1 MSGERACP
9 APDRASVL
17 CRRMGSAMSLPT
29 GTITFLFTDIEG
41 STQLW
46 EQHPDA
52 MRLAL
57 ARHDSFLR
65 AAIESN
71 QGHVFKTIGDAF
83 CAAFANAADAVDAAI
98 MAQQS
103 LHALQPSA
111 VASAAG
117 LSLKVRIALHTGAAE
132 ARDGDYFG
140 PALNRVARMLAVGYG
155 GQVLL
160 SQTTQDLVQDDL
172 PRDGSLRDLGSHR
185 LRDLQRPEQIYQLLH
200 PDLPLDF
207 PPLRSLSS
215 LPNNL
220 PQQVTSF
227 VGREEQLA
235 EVRRL
240 LGCTRLLTLTGPG
253 GTGKTRL
260 SLQVAAEMLEGDGN
274 GVWLVELA
282 PLTEPNLVPQAV
294 ALVLGVREE
303 PGRSLVETLVEH
315 LRSKRL
321 LLILDN
327 CEHLLAA
334 CATLANELLHAC
346 PHVQI
351 LASSREGLGIAGE
364 TTYRLPSLQLP
375 DPDRP
380 IPVETL
386 TQFEAVRLFI
396 DRAAAAVPSFA
407 VTNQNA
413 SAVAQVCHRLD
424 GIPLAIEL
432 AAARVK
438 VLPVEKIAERLDDRF
453 RLLTGGS
460 RTALPR
466 QQTLRALIDWSY
478 DLLAEPERMLLR
490 RLSVFAGG
498 WTMEA
503 AEAVCAGDDIEAWD
517 VLDLLSNLVDKSL
530 VVYEEQRVEARYR
543 FSESMR
549 QYARERLLEAGEEAL
564 VRGRHRDC
572 FLELAGR
579 AEPEL
584 LGAAQAEWLDRL
596 ETEHDNLRTALGWS
610 LEQGDAATCLA
621 MGGALWRF
629 WHVRG
634 HLREGR
640 ERLEAILAMPGA
652 SPPTPA
658 RAKALNGAG
667 ALADDQG
674 DSQRAAELHGE
685 SLAIAREC
693 DDRQNMAYA
702 LLSLG
707 HVAIRQGEYER
718 GKTLYEEAL
727 GLWRSL
733 GTQYFIAVLL
743 HNLGSAALYLGQ
755 TDPAIS
761 FFEESLALKRKLGNE
776 SSVASTLNN
785 LGYLAIEQGNHER
798 AAPLLDESL
807 RLYHRL
813 GNSAGTV
820 EALNNIARVAL
831 ETGDLSR
838 AVSLLARVTALS
850 EAIGAAL
857 PDDYEQNVAAA
868 RTGLGEEPFAAAWSR
883 GQAMSLEQAIESAL
897 SPAPHG

>member
-1 MSGERACP
+1 M
-9 APDRASVL
+9 VT
-17 CRRMGSAMSLPT
+17 AMSLPT

-65 AAIESN
+65 AAIETN
-71 QGHVFKTIGDAF
+71 RGYVFKTIGDAF
-83 CAAFANAADAVDAAI
+83 CAAFENATDAVDAAI

-117 LSLKVRIALHTGAAE
+117 LSLKVRVGLHTGAAE

-140 PALNRVARMLAVGYG
+140 PALNRVARMLAVGHG

-160 SQTTQDLVQDDL
+160 SQTTQNLVQDDL
-172 PRDGSLRDLGSHR
+172 PPGVSLRDLGSHR

-200 PDLPLDF
+200 PDLPAEF
-207 PPLRSLSS
+207 PALRSLSA

-260 SLQVAAEMLEGDGN
+260 SLQVAAELLEGDGD

-282 PLTEPNLVPQAV
+282 PLTDAKLAPEAV
-294 ALVLGVREE
+294 ASVLGVREE
-303 PGRSLVETLVEH
+303 PGRPLIETLVDY
-315 LRSKRL
+315 LRSKRM

-334 CATLANELLHAC
+334 CASLANQILHAC

-364 TTYRLPSLQLP
+364 TTYRLPSLRLP
-375 DPDRP
+375 DPDSLP
-380 IPVETL
+380 SAEAMS
-386 TQFEAVRLFI
+386 QYEAVRLFI
-396 DRAAAAVPSFA
+396 DRAAAAVPSFT

-413 SAVAQVCHRLD
+413 SAVAQICHRLD

-478 DLLAEPERMLLR
+478 DLLAEPERILLR

-503 AEAVCAGDDIEAWD
+503 AESVCAGDDIDTWD

-549 QYARERLLEAGEEAL
+549 QYAREKLLEAGEEATL
-564 VRGRHRDC
+564 RGRHRDW
-572 FLELAGR
+572 FRELAGR

-596 ETEHDNLRTALGWS
+596 ETEHDNLRMALGWS
-610 LEQGDAATCLA
+610 LEQGDADACLA

-629 WHVRG
+629 WHIRG

-652 SPPTPA
+652 SECTPA
-658 RAKALNGAG
+658 RARTLNGAG

-674 DSQRAAELHGE
+674 DFERAAQLHEE
-685 SLAIAREC
+685 SLSIAREC
-693 DDRQNMAYA
+693 DDRGNMAYA

-707 HVAIRQGEYER
+707 HVAIRQGEFER
-718 GKTLYEEAL
+718 GKMLYEEAL
-727 GLWRSL
+727 ALWRSL

-755 TDPAIS
+755 TDAAFS
-761 FFEESLALKRKLGNE
+761 YLEESLALKRELGNE

-785 LGYLAIEQGNHER
+785 LGYLAIEQGNPER
-798 AAPLLDESL
+798 ALPLLDESL

-820 EALNNIARVAL
+820 EALNNIARVAR
-831 ETGDLSR
+831 ETGDLRR
-838 AVSLLARVTALS
+838 AVFLLARVTALS

-868 RTGLGEEPFAAAWSR
+868 RAGLGEEAFAAAWSQ
-883 GQAMSLEQAIESAL
+883 GQGMTLEQAIESAL
-897 SPAPHG
+897 SPTRRD